1 MIHIEPSHREILL
14 KLSNKYGVS
23 FFAFGS
29 RVKGTHRKFS
39 DLDICIKTLI
49 SDAQLSHL
57 EEDLE
62 ESDLPFKVDVV
73 LWDRCSEDFKN
84 NIANDLELIK

>member
-1 MIHIEPSHREILL
+1 MIHLEPPHREILL
-14 KLSNKYGVS
+14 KLSDKYSAS

-29 RVKGTHRKFS
+29 RVKGSHRKFS
-39 DLDICIKTLI
+39 DLDICIKAPI

-62 ESDLPFKVDVV
+62 ESDLPFKVDIV
-73 LWDRCSEDFKN
+73 LWDRCSDDFKN
-84 NIANDLELIK
+84 IILNDLELIT